1 MAQTSEEGRKMWE
14 NGITEAYLL
23 RLNQYALEK
32 ELITEE
38 IYRKMQISIKTS
50 YDNKLN
56 SFK

>member
-38 IYRKMQISIKTS
+38 IYRKMQINIKTS
-50 YDNKLN
+50 YDNRLN